1 MNPRVFLKTPAYLLP
16 LKTGRDLADKPRM
29 MAGKS
34 VNDIFPVFKNT
45 GNSGSI
51 QILQQPVRVIY
62 IPAKCWLALIWVL
75 KFIIN
80 QNNLIKKSCQGK
92 ELKKP
97 MTDNLKVKAS
107 KAVDDARVA
116 ARAAYDAATVA
127 AHNILKGGE
136 TKAQKASDNAKIGV
150 HKAVSDAKIAAHEA
164 GSKLKKR

>member
-1 MNPRVFLKTPAYLLP
+1 
-16 LKTGRDLADKPRM
+16 M

-34 VNDIFPVFKNT
+34 VYDIFPVFKNLR
-45 GNSGSI
+45 NPGSI

-62 IPAKCWLALIWVL
+62 IPAKCWLALIWIL

-80 QNNLIKKSCQGK
+80 QNNLIKKSCQAK
-92 ELKKP
+92 ELKKL

-116 ARAAYDAATVA
+116 AHAAYDDATVA
-127 AHNILKGGE
+127 AHNSLKDARVD
-136 TKAQKASDNAKIGV
+136 AQKVSDDVKIGV

-164 GSKLKKR
+164 GSKLKKH